1 MAGRQATEFE
11 QVLLGMIAA
20 APSTGYDLKHAFAT
34 TPLGVYQPSS
44 GALYPAL
51 RRLER
56 RGLLCAEPHAP
67 AAQEER
73 SRRRFVYHITEQGR
87 AIHVAWVRQPVNP
100 ATITED
106 LPLHLMRFVMM
117 EQVATRAEVLAF
129 LADLR
134 DALAAWLE
142 GLEGYAT
149 TARFPNRHSPL
160 ALDHGIAAYAASLA
174 WTKRTIN
181 ILSREPADTTLP
193 QEPADGALSQEPAD
207 GALPREPADGA
218 LPREPADGALP
229 REPADGALPRE
240 PADGALPREPADGAA
255 PGTG

>member
-1 MAGRQATEFE
+1 MAGRQPTEFE
-11 QVLLGMIAA
+11 QILLGMIAA

-56 RGLLCAEPHAP
+56 RGLLCAEPHGP
-67 AAQEER
+67 AGQER

-87 AIHVAWVRQPVNP
+87 AVHVAWVRRPVNP

-117 EQVATRAEVLAF
+117 ERVATRAEVLAF

-149 TARFPNRHSPL
+149 TVSFPDRHSPL

-181 ILSREPADTTLP
+181 ILSREPADTTL
-193 QEPADGALSQEPAD
+193 S
-207 GALPREPADGA
+207 REPADGA
-218 LPREPADGALP
+218 GTAPA
-229 REPADGALPRE
+229 ADRP
-240 PADGALPREPADGAA
+240 AA
-255 PGTG
+255 PGLSPGRERPSRRARTSRPAGP